1 MPNRQVSEVIADSSF
16 ASVFVTDTVRAA
28 AKLMKEH
35 HTSAVLVID
44 HRKRLVGICTE
55 RDVVIDVVAE
65 GLDPDSIKVDVV
77 MTEDPR
83 TISPE
88 KPFGHALHLM
98 YDGGFRHVPV
108 VDKLGRPVGLLS
120 AKDALNIE
128 SMQFGRELVQREDIA
143 VIL

>member
-16 ASVFVTDTVRAA
+16 ASVFVTDTVRVAA
-28 AKLMKEH
+28 RLMKEH

-44 HRKRLVGICTE
+44 QRKRLVGICTE

-65 GLDPDSIKVDVV
+65 GLDPDAIKVDAV

-88 KPFGHALHLM
+88 KPFAHALHLM

-108 VDKLGRPVGLLS
+108 VDSVGRPIGLLS

-128 SMQFGRELVQREDIA
+128 ALQFGRELVQREEIA